1 MSRRRPQGARY
12 RWSIAAR
19 AVAALFG
26 GYALAALSVATF
38 ALLSSAPRAEAVA
51 AATLPSFALHLTAA
65 VWAFWAS
72 TATRS
77 WLGIGA
83 PAAALAIL
91 VWFLRSPSAA

>member
-19 AVAALFG
+19 TVAAVFG

-38 ALLSSAPRAEAVA
+38 ALLSSASRAEAVA
-51 AATLPSFALHLTAA
+51 VATLPSFALHLAAA

-72 TATRS
+72 TAARA

-83 PAAALAIL
+83 PAAVLALL
-91 VWFLRSPSAA
+91 VWFLRSTSAA